1 MGKPCM
7 PVCNPSR
14 NAGSFGQDGLGV
26 LMSGIASETIDGI
39 VLIRLSGEVDLSWSQ
54 QVRKAVLAALEDHPA
69 VGVELSQ
76 VSYIDSSG
84 IAALVEGFQSARARG
99 SRFAL
104 VAVSD
109 AVRAVLELA
118 RLDRVFLIVSDPAGV
133 AAA

>member
-1 MGKPCM
+1 MSDNTNRVSCEQ
-7 PVCNPSR
+7 C
-14 NAGSFGQDGLGV
+14 DGY
-26 LMSGIASETIDGI
+26 E
-39 VLIRLSGEVDLSWSQ
+39 LIRLKGEVDLSWSQ
-54 QVRKAVLAALEDHPA
+54 EVRRAVLDTLARSDA

-84 IAALVEGFQSARARG
+84 IAALVEGFQLARTRG

-118 RLDRVFLIVSDPAGV
+118 RLDRVFLIVSTADAVVEPT
-133 AAA
+133 